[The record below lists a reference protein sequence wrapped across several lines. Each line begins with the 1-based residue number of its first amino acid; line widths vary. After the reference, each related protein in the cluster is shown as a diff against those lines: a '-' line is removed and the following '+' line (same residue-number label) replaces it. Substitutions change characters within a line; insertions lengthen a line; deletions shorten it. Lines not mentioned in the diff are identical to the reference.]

1 MPSIQFAAEY
11 RYKTSNEGIV
21 LPVSLSQ
28 GDRIVTAPAR
38 LDTGAADCLFHR
50 SLAEQLGM
58 NVESG
63 IPRDYRTMA
72 GSFTAYGHE
81 VTLRT
86 FDLEWDALVYFHSA
100 AGQEI
105 NFLGRRGWLD
115 HVRLGLV
122 HYDESIYLS
131 GYEEASS

>member
-1 MPSIQFAAEY
+1 MPSIEFAAEHRY
-11 RYKTSNEGIV
+11 RTSNEGIV
-21 LPVSLSQ
+21 LPVILSQ
-28 GDRIVTAPAR
+28 GHQFVEAPAR

-50 SLAEQLGM
+50 SLAEQLGID
-58 NVESG
+58 VESG
-63 IPRDYRTMA
+63 IARVYLTMA

-86 FDLEWDALVYFHSA
+86 FGLEWDALVYFHSA
-100 AGQEI
+100 AGQEY

-131 GYEEASS
+131 GYGALS